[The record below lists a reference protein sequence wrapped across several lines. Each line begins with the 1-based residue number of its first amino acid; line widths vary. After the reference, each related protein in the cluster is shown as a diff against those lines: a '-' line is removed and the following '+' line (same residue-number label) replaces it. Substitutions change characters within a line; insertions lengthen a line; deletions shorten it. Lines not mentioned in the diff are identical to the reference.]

1 MQPRG
6 IEENVAGGEASRA
19 NRWQVDDCLSPA
31 GFQLSVS
38 LTARRVTFRVS
49 PRCHFNDNA
58 TRHTVSSRKLAHEYR
73 ASTMNGTNGSSGRVS
88 LRELPL
94 RLSLSLF
101 LSIFSPTYSDQQRHS
116 PFIRYVHVFFPQR
129 KLCPACRAI
138 EFLDIKAL
146 RG

>member
-1 MQPRG
+1 MQPRE

-73 ASTMNGTNGSSGRVS
+73 ASTMNGTNGSSQTSVASRAITTS
-88 LRELPL
+88 LCLF
-94 RLSLSLF
+94 LSLF
-101 LSIFSPTYSDQQRHS
+101 LFFLPN
-116 PFIRYVHVFFPQR
+116 PF
-129 KLCPACRAI
+129 
-138 EFLDIKAL
+138 
-146 RG
+146 